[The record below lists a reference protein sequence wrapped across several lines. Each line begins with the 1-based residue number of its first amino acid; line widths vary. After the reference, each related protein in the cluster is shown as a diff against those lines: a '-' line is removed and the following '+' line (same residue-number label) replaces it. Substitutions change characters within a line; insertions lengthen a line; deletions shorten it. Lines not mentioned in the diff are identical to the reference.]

1 MHVCGQT
8 LILVDND
15 LTVGE
20 VNQKLV
26 NATLKYLF
34 YHMPDDRTFAL
45 STYGH
50 DLDMPEEYSDEA
62 GDLVCAADKIVY
74 EDKDSNLNDTLC
86 EVISRWKESDFA
98 CRDIIVFTDGL
109 ERDAVK
115 HEKEELYYLIENSE
129 YPVYVVMLDQDNN
142 ASVQKSLS
150 AIAVTSGGKLFNT
163 EFEGSDANVDKQL
176 TEKIFAAMDEYRIAH
191 WQEYE
196 TADEEDKEPEAEETV
211 VGEPTEEALA
221 QTTPPQFDGTVVY
234 EYDRTPGFFESPAS
248 LVLSAILLIFALVLG
263 IFASFVIMKQ
273 KRRRKKKRPP
283 ILPDDDD
290 EYFEDYD
297 LKGIMTSDLS
307 DSSGDTVWLP
317 DKDEG
322 WDGAT
327 RLLADVPS
335 ITLTDETDPCRV
347 YRLVVSSPMTVG
359 RKDCDV
365 TLTGDDA
372 VSKRHCQIFEKKG
385 SIYVKDLDSSNGTK
399 LNDEKIKEKELSDG
413 DRLTIGTRSFTVKIA

>member
-15 LTVGE
+15 LTVTQL
-20 VNQKLV
+20 NQKLV

-34 YHMPDDRTFAL
+34 YHMPEDRTFAL

-50 DLDMPEEYSDEA
+50 DIDLPEEYSHEA
-62 GDLVCAADKIVY
+62 GDLVCIADKITY
-74 EDKDSNLNDTLC
+74 EEKDSNLNDTLC

-109 ERDAVK
+109 EHDAIK
-115 HEKEELYYLIENSE
+115 HEKEELYYLAENSE

-142 ASVQKSLS
+142 TSVQKSLS

-163 EFEGSDANVDKQL
+163 EFNGSDANVDKQL

-196 TADEEDKEPEAEETV
+196 TEDEENEMPKEEETV
-211 VGEPTEEALA
+211 VEEPTEEAIA
-221 QTTPPQFDGTVVY
+221 QNPAPQFDGTVVY

-248 LVLSAILLIFALVLG
+248 LVLAAVLLIFALVLG

-273 KRRRKKKRPP
+273 KRRRIRKNPP
-283 ILPDDDD
+283 VLPDDDD

-307 DSSGDTVWLP
+307 DQCSDTVWLS
-317 DKDEG
+317 DKDEER
-322 WDGAT
+322 DGAT

-335 ITLTDETDPCRV
+335 ITLTDETDPHRV
-347 YRLVVSSPMTVG
+347 YRLIVTAPMTVG

-372 VSKRHCQIFEKKG
+372 VSKRHCEIYEKKG
-385 SIYVKDLDSSNGTK
+385 SIYVKDLDSSNGTR
-399 LNDEKIKEKELSDG
+399 LNDEKIREEMLSDG